1 MIVIRRTRPRSQT
14 RRHANIDPL
23 YQALISGSGVGERG
37 RRVWRPPVEVFET
50 ADALEIVAE
59 IAGMQGQD
67 IDVVIEGDVLTI
79 EGTRPDP
86 SNCEHR
92 LYHIARIGYGP
103 FAADVQLPFSVDT
116 EDAEASYDNGF
127 LHVRLPRTRTRTIV
141 PTRGSTSMSGNG
153 SDIDVDTEQR
163 DA

>member
-1 MIVIRRTRPRSQT
+1 MIVIRRTRPRTQT
-14 RRHANIDPL
+14 RRHARIDPL

-50 ADALEIVAE
+50 EDSLEIVAE

-67 IDVVIEGDVLTI
+67 IDVVIEGDILTI

-92 LYHIARIGYGP
+92 LYHVARIGYGP
-103 FAADVQLPFSVDT
+103 FATDVQLPFAVET

-127 LHVRLPRTRTRTIV
+127 LHVTLPRTKGRTIV
-141 PTRGSTSMSGNG
+141 PTRVSAASG
-153 SDIDVDTEQR
+153 DEDAETEQR